1 MPAVSPF
8 SFPFGL
14 AVLLLAAP
22 VLEETVFRAGLQEA
36 LLRRLSPGTAAAATA
51 NALTALA
58 FMAAHLALRPSGL
71 SALTAVPALALG
83 ALYQRSR
90 QLAPCIALHALFN
103 AIWLLWAA
111 IPS

>member
-1 MPAVSPF
+1 MQPASPF
-8 SFPFGL
+8 SFPFGPAL
-14 AVLLLAAP
+14 LLLAAP
-22 VLEETVFRAGLQEA
+22 VLEETVFRAGLQET
-36 LLRRLSPGTAAAATA
+36 LLRRLSPGTAAA

-71 SALTAVPALALG
+71 SALTVVPALALG
-83 ALYQRSR
+83 ALYQRR
-90 QLAPCIALHALFN
+90 RRLAPCIALHALFN

>member
-1 MPAVSPF
+1 MPLVSPS
-8 SFPFGL
+8 SFTSGL

-36 LLRRLSPGTAAAATA
+36 LLRRLSAGRYGEATA

-71 SALTAVPALALG
+71 AALTAVPALALG
-83 ALYQRSR
+83 ALYQRGR
-90 QLAPCIALHALFN
+90 RLAPCIALHALFN